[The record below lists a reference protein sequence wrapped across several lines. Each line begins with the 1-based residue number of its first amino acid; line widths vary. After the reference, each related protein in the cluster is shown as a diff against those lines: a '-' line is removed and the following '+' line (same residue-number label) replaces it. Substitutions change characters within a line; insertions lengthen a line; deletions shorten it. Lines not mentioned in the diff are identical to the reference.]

1 MIISGYQWLSVV
13 ISAWLPVAIYG
24 SQWLPVVIYGSQR
37 LPVVIYGSQW
47 LPVVIY
53 GSQWL
58 SVVIYGSQWLSVVIC
73 GSQWLSGL
81 PVVVYVFNFTLCA
94 VCSTLLFVQ
103 VAESTGVV
111 DPAVILE
118 FTSTTWVPE
127 VLHPY
132 HPSSNIIAEN
142 LAGNF
147 YQYTT
152 PRGI

>member
-1 MIISGYQWLSVV
+1 MPTEANFIYF
-13 ISAWLPVAIYG
+13 VAQIM
-24 SQWLPVVIYGSQR
+24 
-37 LPVVIYGSQW
+37 
-47 LPVVIY
+47 
-53 GSQWL
+53 
-58 SVVIYGSQWLSVVIC
+58 
-73 GSQWLSGL
+73 
-81 PVVVYVFNFTLCA
+81 F
-94 VCSTLLFVQ
+94 STLLFVQ